1 MSSIS
6 RRLFVQAGA
15 MVTLAGVAVQ
25 RGWPANAAPYTKD
38 GTVDRRLGARGCI
51 ALLPDTQFYSRYGV
65 ESADLFAKQYPGL
78 PNPYDCQT
86 QWIVDH
92 TADYHIAMTHHL
104 GDVCDQSGEGHE
116 DQYVVADRAMKILD
130 DAKVSYSVIPG
141 NHDVA
146 DDFHYYRTWFP
157 KDRQAHSPS
166 FREMGPSG
174 MSNWHEFTIAGVPMM
189 AVNVPWGSDGADL
202 DWAESVLNAHPT
214 VPTIITTHQIIDI
227 SPDGTALSTSF
238 GQRLWDRLINHHNQ
252 VFLTVNGHHH
262 GATNRIVTN
271 AAGQPV
277 FQQLLDYQ
285 MAYQGG
291 NGLMAL
297 MEFDFT
303 HNQLCQTAFS
313 PWVPLKGERA
323 NSLDRALLTGSGDT
337 WVTSF
342 DFASRFASF
351 DADFHP
357 TGEVPAATTAL
368 RAQLRKEF
376 TPIAALPLVKPA
388 NDADYPRLPGTVAHW
403 RPTEQDGTLVER
415 DISGNGNDMALKRAG
430 ILTNAAALVTDH
442 MTYSSAE
449 HAVHFTPRAKHVFAY
464 FATAKDAPVNKERF
478 EQGYTFETFIKIDK
492 DYGSGNYWG
501 AFVCRGGRRGD
512 LPNFTVAGADTDDL
526 EEPPLSG
533 AISSLKEVQWA
544 FTDTAKVGNGYSV
557 WSGDVDLDKWYHLV
571 VVDDPKEGSVVM
583 YIDGVPMLRNQY
595 GTAGRAHGING
606 FDDRPWIIG
615 GSIYDNIMDTGF
627 FGTIGETRLV
637 DHPTTPAQWLTARAS
652 SEPSP
657 SGTPTSE
664 PSPSSSGSATPS
676 TGPSS
681 TSPST
686 TSPSTTSPSTT
697 KPSATGTPATPGG
710 TGSSATP
717 GASPTVA
724 GPGTAGQAT
733 SGGGH
738 GASQTP
744 GEGTWHR
751 LRLPRT
757 GR

>member
-38 GTVDRRLGARGCI
+38 GTVDGRLGARGCI

-174 MSNWHEFTIAGVPMM
+174 MSNWHEFTVAGVPMM

-357 TGEVPAATTAL
+357 TGEVPAATTTL

-388 NDADYPRLPGTVAHW
+388 NDADYPKLPGTVAHW

-449 HAVHFTPRAKHVFAY
+449 HAVHFIPRAKHVFAY

-652 SEPSP
+652 SAPNP

-681 TSPST
+681 TS
-686 TSPSTTSPSTT
+686 
-697 KPSATGTPATPGG
+697 PSATGTPATPGG

-738 GASQTP
+738 GAPQAP
-744 GEGTWHR
+744 GEGVWHR

>member
-38 GTVDRRLGARGCI
+38 GTVDGHLGARGCI

-174 MSNWHEFTIAGVPMM
+174 MSNWHGFTVAGVRMM

-238 GQRLWDRLINHHNQ
+238 GQRLWERLINRHNQ

-323 NSLDRALLTGSGDT
+323 NSLDRALLTGPGDT

-388 NDADYPRLPGTVAHW
+388 NDADYPTLPGTVAHW

-415 DISGNGNDMALKRAG
+415 DISGNGNDMTLKKAG

-449 HAVHFTPRAKHVFAY
+449 HAVRFTPRAKHVFAY
-464 FATAKDAPVNKERF
+464 FATAKDAPVNRERF

-492 DYGSGNYWG
+492 DYGSSNYWG

-571 VVDDPKEGSVVM
+571 VVDDPREGSVVM

-615 GSIYDNIMDTGF
+615 GSIYDNIMSTGF

-652 SEPSP
+652 SAPSP
-657 SGTPTSE
+657 SDTPTSE
-664 PSPSSSGSATPS
+664 PSPTASPSGSAGPS
-676 TGPSS
+676 TGPSP
-681 TSPST
+681 TTTPTAPQSPSG
-686 TSPSTTSPSTT
+686 TS
-697 KPSATGTPATPGG
+697 PSATGTPATPGG
-710 TGSSATP
+710 AGSSATP
-717 GASPTVA
+717 GASPTAA

-738 GASQTP
+738 GAPQAP
-744 GEGTWHR
+744 GEGAWHR

>member
-38 GTVDRRLGARGCI
+38 GTVDGHLGARGCI

-174 MSNWHEFTIAGVPMM
+174 MSNWHEFTVAGVPMM

-388 NDADYPRLPGTVAHW
+388 NDADYPKLPGTVAHW

-415 DISGNGNDMALKRAG
+415 DISGNGNDMTLKRAG

-492 DYGSGNYWG
+492 DYGSSNYWG

-571 VVDDPKEGSVVM
+571 VVDDPREGSVVM

-657 SGTPTSE
+657 SGAPTSE
-664 PSPSSSGSATPS
+664 PSPTASPSGSAGPS

-681 TSPST
+681 
-686 TSPSTTSPSTT
+686 TSPSTT

-717 GASPTVA
+717 GGNPTVA
-724 GPGTAGQAT
+724 DPGAAGQAP

-738 GASQTP
+738 GTSQAP
-744 GEGTWHR
+744 GEGGWHR

>member
-38 GTVDRRLGARGCI
+38 GTVNGRLGARGCI

-174 MSNWHEFTIAGVPMM
+174 MSNWHEFTVAGVPMM

-238 GQRLWDRLINHHNQ
+238 GQRLWDRLIDHHNQ

-388 NDADYPRLPGTVAHW
+388 NDADYPKLPGTVAHW

-415 DISGNGNDMALKRAG
+415 DISGNGNDMTLKRAG

-492 DYGSGNYWG
+492 DYGSSNYWG

-571 VVDDPKEGSVVM
+571 VVDDPREGSVVM

-657 SGTPTSE
+657 SGAPTSE
-664 PSPSSSGSATPS
+664 PSPTASPSGSAGPS

-681 TSPST
+681 
-686 TSPSTTSPSTT
+686 TSPSTT

-717 GASPTVA
+717 GGNPTVA
-724 GPGTAGQAT
+724 DPGAAGQAT

-738 GASQTP
+738 GASQAP
-744 GEGTWHR
+744 GEGVWHR

>member
-38 GTVDRRLGARGCI
+38 GTVDGRLGARGCI

-174 MSNWHEFTIAGVPMM
+174 MSNWHEFTVAGVPMM

-357 TGEVPAATTAL
+357 TGEVPAATTTL

-388 NDADYPRLPGTVAHW
+388 NDADYPKLPGTVAHW

-492 DYGSGNYWG
+492 DYGSSNYWG

-615 GSIYDNIMDTGF
+615 GSIYDNIMNTGF

-652 SEPSP
+652 SAPNP

-681 TSPST
+681 TS
-686 TSPSTTSPSTT
+686 
-697 KPSATGTPATPGG
+697 PSATGTPATPGG

>member
-38 GTVDRRLGARGCI
+38 GTVNGRLGARGCI

-157 KDRQAHSPS
+157 KDRQAPSPS

-174 MSNWHEFTIAGVPMM
+174 MSNWHEFTVAGVPMM

-388 NDADYPRLPGTVAHW
+388 NDADYPKLPGTVAHW

-415 DISGNGNDMALKRAG
+415 DISGNGNDMTLKRAG

-492 DYGSGNYWG
+492 DYGSSNYWG

-571 VVDDPKEGSVVM
+571 VVDDPREGSVVM

-657 SGTPTSE
+657 SGAPTSE
-664 PSPSSSGSATPS
+664 PSPTASPSGSAEPS

-681 TSPST
+681 
-686 TSPSTTSPSTT
+686 TSPSTT

-738 GASQTP
+738 GAPQAP
-744 GEGTWHR
+744 GEGVWHR

>member
-38 GTVDRRLGARGCI
+38 GTVNGRLGARGCI

-174 MSNWHEFTIAGVPMM
+174 MSNWHEFTVAGVPMM

-388 NDADYPRLPGTVAHW
+388 NDADYPKLPGTVAHW

-415 DISGNGNDMALKRAG
+415 DISGNGNDMTLKRAG

-492 DYGSGNYWG
+492 DYGSSNYWG

-571 VVDDPKEGSVVM
+571 VVDDPREGSVVM

-657 SGTPTSE
+657 SGAPTSE
-664 PSPSSSGSATPS
+664 PSPTASPSGSAEPS

-681 TSPST
+681 
-686 TSPSTTSPSTT
+686 TSPSTT

-738 GASQTP
+738 GAPQAP
-744 GEGTWHR
+744 GEGVWHR

>member
-38 GTVDRRLGARGCI
+38 GTVDGRLGARGCI

-174 MSNWHEFTIAGVPMM
+174 MSNWHEFTVAGVPMM

-357 TGEVPAATTAL
+357 TGEVPAATTTL

-388 NDADYPRLPGTVAHW
+388 NDADYPKLPGTVAHW

-449 HAVHFTPRAKHVFAY
+449 HAVHFIPRAKHVFAY

-492 DYGSGNYWG
+492 DYGSSNYWG

-652 SEPSP
+652 SAPNP

-681 TSPST
+681 TS
-686 TSPSTTSPSTT
+686 
-697 KPSATGTPATPGG
+697 PSATGTPATPGG

>member
-38 GTVDRRLGARGCI
+38 GTVDGRLGARGCI

-174 MSNWHEFTIAGVPMM
+174 MSNWHEFTVAGVPMM

-357 TGEVPAATTAL
+357 TGEVPAATTTL

-388 NDADYPRLPGTVAHW
+388 NDADYPKLPGTVAHW

-464 FATAKDAPVNKERF
+464 FATAKDAPVNRERF

-492 DYGSGNYWG
+492 DYGSSNYWG

-512 LPNFTVAGADTDDL
+512 LPNFKVAGADTDDL

-652 SEPSP
+652 SAPNP

-681 TSPST
+681 TS
-686 TSPSTTSPSTT
+686 
-697 KPSATGTPATPGG
+697 PSATGTPATPGG

>member
-38 GTVDRRLGARGCI
+38 GTVNGRLGARGCI

-174 MSNWHEFTIAGVPMM
+174 MSNWHEFTVAGVPMM

-376 TPIAALPLVKPA
+376 TPIAALPLVKPT
-388 NDADYPRLPGTVAHW
+388 NDADYPKLPGTVAHW

-415 DISGNGNDMALKRAG
+415 DISGNGNDMTLKRAG

-492 DYGSGNYWG
+492 DYGSSNYWG

-571 VVDDPKEGSVVM
+571 VVDDPREGSVVM

-657 SGTPTSE
+657 SGAPTSE
-664 PSPSSSGSATPS
+664 PSPTASPSGSAGPS

-681 TSPST
+681 
-686 TSPSTTSPSTT
+686 TSPSTT

-724 GPGTAGQAT
+724 GPGTADQAT

-738 GASQTP
+738 GAPQAP
-744 GEGTWHR
+744 GEGVWHR

>member
-38 GTVDRRLGARGCI
+38 GTVDGRLGARGCI

-174 MSNWHEFTIAGVPMM
+174 MSNWHEFTVAGVPMM

-388 NDADYPRLPGTVAHW
+388 NNADYPKLPGTVAHW

-415 DISGNGNDMALKRAG
+415 DISGNGNDMTLKRAG

-492 DYGSGNYWG
+492 DYGSSNYWG

-571 VVDDPKEGSVVM
+571 VVDDPREGSVVM

-657 SGTPTSE
+657 SGAPTSE
-664 PSPSSSGSATPS
+664 PSPTASPSGSAGPS

-681 TSPST
+681 
-686 TSPSTTSPSTT
+686 TSPSTT

-717 GASPTVA
+717 GGNPTVA
-724 GPGTAGQAT
+724 DPGAAGQAP

-738 GASQTP
+738 GTSQAP
-744 GEGTWHR
+744 GEGGWHR

>member
-6 RRLFVQAGA
+6 RRLFVQAGT

-686 TSPSTTSPSTT
+686 T

>member
-38 GTVDRRLGARGCI
+38 GTVDGRLGARGCI

-174 MSNWHEFTIAGVPMM
+174 MSNWHEFTVAGVPMM

-238 GQRLWDRLINHHNQ
+238 GQRLWDRLIDHHNQ

-388 NDADYPRLPGTVAHW
+388 NDADYPKLPGTVAHW

-415 DISGNGNDMALKRAG
+415 DISGNGNDMTLKRAG

-492 DYGSGNYWG
+492 DYGSSNYWG

-571 VVDDPKEGSVVM
+571 VVDDPREGSVVM

-657 SGTPTSE
+657 SGAPTSE
-664 PSPSSSGSATPS
+664 PSPTASPSGSAGPS

-681 TSPST
+681 TN
-686 TSPSTTSPSTT
+686 PSTT

-738 GASQTP
+738 GAPQAP
-744 GEGTWHR
+744 GEGVWHR

>member
-38 GTVDRRLGARGCI
+38 GTVDGRLGARGCI

-174 MSNWHEFTIAGVPMM
+174 MSNWHEFTVAGVPMM

-357 TGEVPAATTAL
+357 TGEVPAATTTL

-388 NDADYPRLPGTVAHW
+388 NDADYPKLPGTVAHW

-449 HAVHFTPRAKHVFAY
+449 HAVHFIPRAKHVFAY

-501 AFVCRGGRRGD
+501 AFVCRPGRRGD

-652 SEPSP
+652 SAPNP

-681 TSPST
+681 TS
-686 TSPSTTSPSTT
+686 
-697 KPSATGTPATPGG
+697 PSATGTPATPGG

>member
-1 MSSIS
+1 
-6 RRLFVQAGA
+6 

-38 GTVDRRLGARGCI
+38 GTVDGRLGARGCI

-174 MSNWHEFTIAGVPMM
+174 MSNWHEFTVAGVPMM

-357 TGEVPAATTAL
+357 TGEVPAATTTL

-388 NDADYPRLPGTVAHW
+388 NDADYPKLPGTVAHW

-415 DISGNGNDMALKRAG
+415 DISGNGNDMTLKRAG
-430 ILTNAAALVTDH
+430 ILTNAATLVTDH

-492 DYGSGNYWG
+492 DYGSSNYWG

-571 VVDDPKEGSVVM
+571 VVDDPREGSVVM

-664 PSPSSSGSATPS
+664 PSPTASPSGSAGPS

-681 TSPST
+681 MSPN
-686 TSPSTTSPSTT
+686 TT

-738 GASQTP
+738 GAPQAP
-744 GEGTWHR
+744 GEGVWHR

>member
-38 GTVDRRLGARGCI
+38 GTVDGHLGARGCI

-174 MSNWHEFTIAGVPMM
+174 MSNWHEFTVAGVPMM

-388 NDADYPRLPGTVAHW
+388 NDADYPTLPGTVAHW

-415 DISGNGNDMALKRAG
+415 DISGNGNDMTLKKAG

-492 DYGSGNYWG
+492 DYGSSNYWG

-571 VVDDPKEGSVVM
+571 VVDDPREGSVVM

-615 GSIYDNIMDTGF
+615 GSIYDNIMSTGF

-637 DHPTTPAQWLTARAS
+637 DHPTTPAQWLTARANS
-652 SEPSP
+652 APSP

-664 PSPSSSGSATPS
+664 PSPTASPSGSAGPS

-681 TSPST
+681 TTTPTAPQSPGG
-686 TSPSTTSPSTT
+686 PR
-697 KPSATGTPATPGG
+697 PSAPGPPATPGG
-710 TGSSATP
+710 AGSSTTP
-717 GASPTVA
+717 GASSTVA
-724 GPGTAGQAT
+724 GHGTAGQVP
-733 SGGGH
+733 SDGGH
-738 GASQTP
+738 GALQNP
-744 GEGTWHR
+744 GEGAWHR

>member
-38 GTVDRRLGARGCI
+38 GTVNGRLGARGCI

-174 MSNWHEFTIAGVPMM
+174 MSNWHEFTVAGVPMM

-388 NDADYPRLPGTVAHW
+388 NDADYPKLPGTVAHW

-415 DISGNGNDMALKRAG
+415 DISGNGNDMTLKRAG

-492 DYGSGNYWG
+492 DYGSSNYWG

-571 VVDDPKEGSVVM
+571 VVDDPREGSVVM

-595 GTAGRAHGING
+595 GTAGCAHGING

-657 SGTPTSE
+657 SGAPTSE
-664 PSPSSSGSATPS
+664 PSPTASPSGSAGPS

-681 TSPST
+681 
-686 TSPSTTSPSTT
+686 TSPSTT

-738 GASQTP
+738 GAPQAP
-744 GEGTWHR
+744 GEGVWHR

>member
-38 GTVDRRLGARGCI
+38 GTVDGHLGARGCI

-174 MSNWHEFTIAGVPMM
+174 MSNWHEFTVAGVPMM

-238 GQRLWDRLINHHNQ
+238 GQRLWDRLIDHHNQ

-388 NDADYPRLPGTVAHW
+388 NDADYPKLPGTVAHW

-415 DISGNGNDMALKRAG
+415 DISGNGNDMTLKRAG

-492 DYGSGNYWG
+492 DYGSSNYWG

-571 VVDDPKEGSVVM
+571 VVDDPREGSVVM

-657 SGTPTSE
+657 SGAPTSE
-664 PSPSSSGSATPS
+664 PSPTASPSGSAGPS

-681 TSPST
+681 
-686 TSPSTTSPSTT
+686 TSPSTT

-717 GASPTVA
+717 GGNPTVA
-724 GPGTAGQAT
+724 DPGAAGQAT

-738 GASQTP
+738 GASQAP
-744 GEGTWHR
+744 GEGVWHR

>member
-38 GTVDRRLGARGCI
+38 GTVDGHLGARGCI

-174 MSNWHEFTIAGVPMM
+174 MSNWHEFTVAGVPMM

-388 NDADYPRLPGTVAHW
+388 NNADYPKLPGTVAHW

-415 DISGNGNDMALKRAG
+415 DISGNGNDMTLKRAG

-492 DYGSGNYWG
+492 DYGSSNYWG

-571 VVDDPKEGSVVM
+571 VVDDPREGSVVM

-657 SGTPTSE
+657 SGAPTSE
-664 PSPSSSGSATPS
+664 PSPTASPSGSAGPS

-681 TSPST
+681 
-686 TSPSTTSPSTT
+686 TSPSTT

-738 GASQTP
+738 GAPQAP
-744 GEGTWHR
+744 GEGVWHR

>member
-38 GTVDRRLGARGCI
+38 GTVDGHLGARGCI

-174 MSNWHEFTIAGVPMM
+174 MSNWHEFTVAGVPMM

-238 GQRLWDRLINHHNQ
+238 GQRLWDRLIDHHNQ

-323 NSLDRALLTGSGDT
+323 NSLDRALLTGPGDT

-376 TPIAALPLVKPA
+376 TPDRRAAPRQTGERYGLPHASRNRGPLASHRAGRHARRARHQWQWQRHDPEEGRDPHQCGGSRHRPHDVLQCRARRSLHAQGQARIRLLRHGQGRPRQPGA
-388 NDADYPRLPGTVAHW
+388 LRAGLHLRDVHQDRQGLRFEQLLGCLRLPG
-403 RPTEQDGTLVER
+403 RQ
-415 DISGNGNDMALKRAG
+415 
-430 ILTNAAALVTDH
+430 
-442 MTYSSAE
+442 
-449 HAVHFTPRAKHVFAY
+449 
-464 FATAKDAPVNKERF
+464 
-478 EQGYTFETFIKIDK
+478 
-492 DYGSGNYWG
+492 
-501 AFVCRGGRRGD
+501 
-512 LPNFTVAGADTDDL
+512 
-526 EEPPLSG
+526 
-533 AISSLKEVQWA
+533 
-544 FTDTAKVGNGYSV
+544 
-557 WSGDVDLDKWYHLV
+557 
-571 VVDDPKEGSVVM
+571 
-583 YIDGVPMLRNQY
+583 
-595 GTAGRAHGING
+595 
-606 FDDRPWIIG
+606 
-615 GSIYDNIMDTGF
+615 
-627 FGTIGETRLV
+627 
-637 DHPTTPAQWLTARAS
+637 AR
-652 SEPSP
+652 
-657 SGTPTSE
+657 
-664 PSPSSSGSATPS
+664 
-676 TGPSS
+676 
-681 TSPST
+681 
-686 TSPSTTSPSTT
+686 
-697 KPSATGTPATPGG
+697 
-710 TGSSATP
+710 
-717 GASPTVA
+717 
-724 GPGTAGQAT
+724 
-733 SGGGH
+733 
-738 GASQTP
+738 
-744 GEGTWHR
+744 
-751 LRLPRT
+751 
-757 GR
+757 

>member
-38 GTVDRRLGARGCI
+38 GTVDGRLGARGCI

-174 MSNWHEFTIAGVPMM
+174 MSNWHEFTVAGVPMM

-388 NDADYPRLPGTVAHW
+388 NDADYPKLPGTVAHW

-415 DISGNGNDMALKRAG
+415 DISGNGNDMTLKRAG

-464 FATAKDAPVNKERF
+464 FATAKDAPVNRERF

-492 DYGSGNYWG
+492 DYGSSNYWG

-571 VVDDPKEGSVVM
+571 VVDDPREGSVVM

-657 SGTPTSE
+657 SGAPTSE
-664 PSPSSSGSATPS
+664 PSPTASPSGSAGPS

-681 TSPST
+681 
-686 TSPSTTSPSTT
+686 TSPSTT

-717 GASPTVA
+717 GGNPTVA

-738 GASQTP
+738 GAPQAP
-744 GEGTWHR
+744 GEGVWHR

>member
-38 GTVDRRLGARGCI
+38 GTVDGRLGARGCI

-174 MSNWHEFTIAGVPMM
+174 MSNWHGFTVAGVRMM

-238 GQRLWDRLINHHNQ
+238 GQRLWDRLIDHHNQ

-323 NSLDRALLTGSGDT
+323 NSLDRALLTGPGDT

-388 NDADYPRLPGTVAHW
+388 NDADYPKLPGTVAHW

-415 DISGNGNDMALKRAG
+415 DISGNGNDMTLKKAG
-430 ILTNAAALVTDH
+430 ILTNAVALVTDH

-449 HAVHFTPRAKHVFAY
+449 HAVRFTPRAKHVFAY
-464 FATAKDAPVNKERF
+464 FATAKDAPVNRKRF

-492 DYGSGNYWG
+492 DYGSSNYWG

-571 VVDDPKEGSVVM
+571 VVDDPREGSVVM

-615 GSIYDNIMDTGF
+615 GSIYDNIMSTGF

-652 SEPSP
+652 SAPSP
-657 SGTPTSE
+657 SDTPTSE
-664 PSPSSSGSATPS
+664 PSPTASPSGSAGPS
-676 TGPSS
+676 TGPSP
-681 TSPST
+681 TTTPTAPQSPSG
-686 TSPSTTSPSTT
+686 TS
-697 KPSATGTPATPGG
+697 PSATGTPATPSG

-717 GASPTVA
+717 GASPTAA

-738 GASQTP
+738 GAPQAP
-744 GEGTWHR
+744 GEGAWHR

>member
-38 GTVDRRLGARGCI
+38 GTVDGRLGARGCI

-174 MSNWHEFTIAGVPMM
+174 MSNWHEFTVAGVPMM

-357 TGEVPAATTAL
+357 TGEVPAATTTL

-388 NDADYPRLPGTVAHW
+388 NDADYPKLPGTVAHW

-449 HAVHFTPRAKHVFAY
+449 HAVRFTPRAKHVFAY

-492 DYGSGNYWG
+492 DYGSSNYWG

-652 SEPSP
+652 SAPNP

-681 TSPST
+681 TSPNN
-686 TSPSTTSPSTT
+686 TSPSTT
-697 KPSATGTPATPGG
+697 KPSATKSSATGTPATPSG

>member
-38 GTVDRRLGARGCI
+38 GTVNGRLGARGCI

-174 MSNWHEFTIAGVPMM
+174 MSNWHEFTVAGVPMM

-388 NDADYPRLPGTVAHW
+388 NDADYPKLPGTVAHW

-415 DISGNGNDMALKRAG
+415 DISGNGNDMTLKRAG

-492 DYGSGNYWG
+492 DYGSSNYWG

-657 SGTPTSE
+657 SGAPTSE
-664 PSPSSSGSATPS
+664 PSPTASPSGSAEPS

-681 TSPST
+681 
-686 TSPSTTSPSTT
+686 TSPSTT

>member
-38 GTVDRRLGARGCI
+38 GTVDGHLGARGCI

-174 MSNWHEFTIAGVPMM
+174 MSNWHEFTVAGVPMM

-323 NSLDRALLTGSGDT
+323 NSLDRALLTGPGDT

-388 NDADYPRLPGTVAHW
+388 NDTDYPTLPGTVAHW

-415 DISGNGNDMALKRAG
+415 DISGNGNDMTLKKAG

-449 HAVHFTPRAKHVFAY
+449 HAVRFTPKAKHVFAY

-492 DYGSGNYWG
+492 DYGSSNYWG

-571 VVDDPKEGSVVM
+571 VVDDPREGSVVM

-652 SEPSP
+652 SAPNP

-664 PSPSSSGSATPS
+664 PSPTASPSGSAGPS

-681 TSPST
+681 TTTPTAPQSPSG
-686 TSPSTTSPSTT
+686 TS
-697 KPSATGTPATPGG
+697 PSATGTPATPGG
-710 TGSSATP
+710 AGSSTTP
-717 GASPTVA
+717 GANPTVA
-724 GPGTAGQAT
+724 GPGTAGQAP

-738 GASQTP
+738 GALQNP
-744 GEGTWHR
+744 GEGAWHR

>member
-1 MSSIS
+1 
-6 RRLFVQAGA
+6 
-15 MVTLAGVAVQ
+15 T
-25 RGWPANAAPYTKD
+25 
-38 GTVDRRLGARGCI
+38 
-51 ALLPDTQFYSRYGV
+51 
-65 ESADLFAKQYPGL
+65 
-78 PNPYDCQT
+78 
-86 QWIVDH
+86 
-92 TADYHIAMTHHL
+92 
-104 GDVCDQSGEGHE
+104 
-116 DQYVVADRAMKILD
+116 
-130 DAKVSYSVIPG
+130 
-141 NHDVA
+141 
-146 DDFHYYRTWFP
+146 
-157 KDRQAHSPS
+157 
-166 FREMGPSG
+166 GP
-174 MSNWHEFTIAGVPMM
+174 
-189 AVNVPWGSDGADL
+189 
-202 DWAESVLNAHPT
+202 
-214 VPTIITTHQIIDI
+214 
-227 SPDGTALSTSF
+227 
-238 GQRLWDRLINHHNQ
+238 
-252 VFLTVNGHHH
+252 
-262 GATNRIVTN
+262 
-271 AAGQPV
+271 
-277 FQQLLDYQ
+277 
-285 MAYQGG
+285 
-291 NGLMAL
+291 
-297 MEFDFT
+297 
-303 HNQLCQTAFS
+303 
-313 PWVPLKGERA
+313 
-323 NSLDRALLTGSGDT
+323 GDT

-388 NDADYPRLPGTVAHW
+388 NDTDYPTLPGTVAHW
-403 RPTEQDGTLVER
+403 RPTEQDGSLVER
-415 DISGNGNDMALKRAG
+415 DISGNGNHMTLKKAG

-449 HAVHFTPRAKHVFAY
+449 HAVRFTPRAKHVFAY
-464 FATAKDAPVNKERF
+464 FATAKDAPVNRERF

-492 DYGSGNYWG
+492 DYGSSNYWG

-571 VVDDPKEGSVVM
+571 VVDDPREGSVVM

-615 GSIYDNIMDTGF
+615 GSIYDNIMSTGF

-652 SEPSP
+652 SAPSP

-664 PSPSSSGSATPS
+664 PSPTASPSGSAGPS
-676 TGPSS
+676 TGPSP
-681 TSPST
+681 TTTPTAPQSPSG
-686 TSPSTTSPSTT
+686 TS
-697 KPSATGTPATPGG
+697 PSATGTPATPSG

-738 GASQTP
+738 GAPQAP
-744 GEGTWHR
+744 GEGVWHQ

>member
-38 GTVDRRLGARGCI
+38 GTVDGHLGARGCI

-130 DAKVSYSVIPG
+130 DAKASYSVIPG

-174 MSNWHEFTIAGVPMM
+174 MSNWHGFTVAGVPMM

-323 NSLDRALLTGSGDT
+323 NSLDRALLTGPGDT

-388 NDADYPRLPGTVAHW
+388 NDTDYPKLPGTVAHW

-415 DISGNGNDMALKRAG
+415 DISGNGNDMTLKKAG

-449 HAVHFTPRAKHVFAY
+449 HAVRFTPRAKHVFAY
-464 FATAKDAPVNKERF
+464 FATAKDAPVNRERF

-492 DYGSGNYWG
+492 DYGSSNYWG

-571 VVDDPKEGSVVM
+571 VVDDPREGSVVM

-615 GSIYDNIMDTGF
+615 GSIYDNIMSTGF

-652 SEPSP
+652 SAPSP

-664 PSPSSSGSATPS
+664 PSPTASPSGSAGPS
-676 TGPSS
+676 TGPSP
-681 TSPST
+681 TTTPTAPQSPSG
-686 TSPSTTSPSTT
+686 TS
-697 KPSATGTPATPGG
+697 PSATGTPATPGG
-710 TGSSATP
+710 AGSSATP
-717 GASPTVA
+717 DASPTVA
-724 GPGTAGQAT
+724 GHGTAGQAT

-738 GASQTP
+738 GALQNP
-744 GEGTWHR
+744 GEGAWHR

>member
-38 GTVDRRLGARGCI
+38 GTVDGHLGARGCI

-174 MSNWHEFTIAGVPMM
+174 MSNWHEFTVAGVPMM

-357 TGEVPAATTAL
+357 TGEVPAATTTL

-388 NDADYPRLPGTVAHW
+388 NDADYPKLPGTVAHW

-449 HAVHFTPRAKHVFAY
+449 HAVHFIPRAKHVFAY

-652 SEPSP
+652 SAPNP

-681 TSPST
+681 TS
-686 TSPSTTSPSTT
+686 
-697 KPSATGTPATPGG
+697 PSATGTPATPGG

>member
-38 GTVDRRLGARGCI
+38 GTVDGHLGARGCI

-174 MSNWHEFTIAGVPMM
+174 MSNWHEFTVAGVPMM

-388 NDADYPRLPGTVAHW
+388 NNADYPKLPGTVAHW

-415 DISGNGNDMALKRAG
+415 DISGNGNDMTLKRAG

-492 DYGSGNYWG
+492 DYGSSNYWG

-571 VVDDPKEGSVVM
+571 VVDDPREGSVVM

-657 SGTPTSE
+657 SGAPTSE
-664 PSPSSSGSATPS
+664 PSPTASPSGSAGPS

-681 TSPST
+681 
-686 TSPSTTSPSTT
+686 TSPSTT

-717 GASPTVA
+717 GGNPTVA
-724 GPGTAGQAT
+724 DPGAAGQAP

-738 GASQTP
+738 GTSQAP
-744 GEGTWHR
+744 GEGGWHR

>member
-38 GTVDRRLGARGCI
+38 GTVNGRLGARGCI

-174 MSNWHEFTIAGVPMM
+174 MSNWHEFTVAGVPMM

-291 NGLMAL
+291 NGFMAL

-388 NDADYPRLPGTVAHW
+388 NDADYPKLPGTVAHW

-415 DISGNGNDMALKRAG
+415 DISGNGNDMTLKRAG

-492 DYGSGNYWG
+492 DYGSSNYWG

-571 VVDDPKEGSVVM
+571 VVDDPREGSVVM

-595 GTAGRAHGING
+595 GTAGCAHGING

-657 SGTPTSE
+657 SGAPTSE
-664 PSPSSSGSATPS
+664 PSPTASPSGSAGPS

-681 TSPST
+681 
-686 TSPSTTSPSTT
+686 TSPSTT

-738 GASQTP
+738 GAPQAP
-744 GEGTWHR
+744 GEGVWHQ

>member
-38 GTVDRRLGARGCI
+38 GTVDGHLGARGCI

-174 MSNWHEFTIAGVPMM
+174 MSNWHEFTVAGVPMM

-388 NDADYPRLPGTVAHW
+388 NNADYPKLPGTVAHW

-415 DISGNGNDMALKRAG
+415 DISGNGNDMTLKRAG

-492 DYGSGNYWG
+492 DYGSSNYWG

-571 VVDDPKEGSVVM
+571 VVDDPREGSVVM

-657 SGTPTSE
+657 SGAPTSE
-664 PSPSSSGSATPS
+664 PSPTASPSGSAGPS

-681 TSPST
+681 
-686 TSPSTTSPSTT
+686 TSPSTT
-697 KPSATGTPATPGG
+697 KPSATGTPA
-710 TGSSATP
+710 
-717 GASPTVA
+717 
-724 GPGTAGQAT
+724 
-733 SGGGH
+733 
-738 GASQTP
+738 
-744 GEGTWHR
+744 
-751 LRLPRT
+751 
-757 GR
+757 

>member
-38 GTVDRRLGARGCI
+38 GTVNGRLGARGCI

-174 MSNWHEFTIAGVPMM
+174 MSNWHEFTVAGVPMM
-189 AVNVPWGSDGADL
+189 AVNVPWGSDDADL

-238 GQRLWDRLINHHNQ
+238 GQRLWDRLIDHHNQ

-388 NDADYPRLPGTVAHW
+388 NDADYPKLPGTVAHW

-415 DISGNGNDMALKRAG
+415 DISGNGNDMTLKRAG

-492 DYGSGNYWG
+492 DYGSSNYWG

-571 VVDDPKEGSVVM
+571 VVDDPREGSVVM

-657 SGTPTSE
+657 SGAPTSE
-664 PSPSSSGSATPS
+664 PSPTASPSGSAGPS

-681 TSPST
+681 TN
-686 TSPSTTSPSTT
+686 PSTT

-738 GASQTP
+738 GAPQAP
-744 GEGTWHR
+744 GEGVWHR

>member
-38 GTVDRRLGARGCI
+38 GTVDGHLGARGCI

-174 MSNWHEFTIAGVPMM
+174 MSNWHEFTVAGVPMM

-388 NDADYPRLPGTVAHW
+388 NDADYPKLPGTVAHW

-415 DISGNGNDMALKRAG
+415 DISGNGNDMTLKRAG

-492 DYGSGNYWG
+492 DYGSSNYWG

-571 VVDDPKEGSVVM
+571 VVDDPREGSVVM

-657 SGTPTSE
+657 SGAPTSE
-664 PSPSSSGSATPS
+664 PSPTASPSGSAGPS

-681 TSPST
+681 TN
-686 TSPSTTSPSTT
+686 PSTT

-738 GASQTP
+738 GAPQAP
-744 GEGTWHR
+744 GEGVWHR

>member
-38 GTVDRRLGARGCI
+38 GTVDGRLGARGCI

-174 MSNWHEFTIAGVPMM
+174 MSNWHEFTVAGVPMM

-388 NDADYPRLPGTVAHW
+388 NDADYPKLPGTVAHW

-415 DISGNGNDMALKRAG
+415 DISGNGNDMTLKRAG

-492 DYGSGNYWG
+492 DYGSSNYWG

-571 VVDDPKEGSVVM
+571 VVDDPREGSVVM

-657 SGTPTSE
+657 SGAPTSE
-664 PSPSSSGSATPS
+664 PSPTASPSGSAGPS

-681 TSPST
+681 
-686 TSPSTTSPSTT
+686 TSPSTT

-738 GASQTP
+738 GAPQAP
-744 GEGTWHR
+744 GEGVWHR

>member
-38 GTVDRRLGARGCI
+38 GTVDGHLGARGCI

-174 MSNWHEFTIAGVPMM
+174 MSNWHEFTVAGVPMM

-388 NDADYPRLPGTVAHW
+388 NDADYPKLPGTVAHW

-415 DISGNGNDMALKRAG
+415 DISGNGNDMTLKRAG

-492 DYGSGNYWG
+492 DYGSSNYWG

-571 VVDDPKEGSVVM
+571 VVDDPREGSVVM

-657 SGTPTSE
+657 SGAPTSE
-664 PSPSSSGSATPS
+664 PSPTASLSGSAGPS

-681 TSPST
+681 TN
-686 TSPSTTSPSTT
+686 PSTT

-738 GASQTP
+738 GAPQAP
-744 GEGTWHR
+744 GEGVWHR

>member
-38 GTVDRRLGARGCI
+38 GTVNGRLGARGCI

-174 MSNWHEFTIAGVPMM
+174 MSNWHEFTVAGVPMM

-388 NDADYPRLPGTVAHW
+388 NDADYPKLPGTVAHW

-415 DISGNGNDMALKRAG
+415 DISGNGNDMTLKRAG

-492 DYGSGNYWG
+492 DYGSSNYWG

-571 VVDDPKEGSVVM
+571 VVDDPREGSVVM

-657 SGTPTSE
+657 SGAPTSE
-664 PSPSSSGSATPS
+664 PSPTASPSGSAEPS

-681 TSPST
+681 
-686 TSPSTTSPSTT
+686 TSPSTT

>member
-38 GTVDRRLGARGCI
+38 GTVDGRLGARGCI

-174 MSNWHEFTIAGVPMM
+174 MSNWHEFTVAGVPMM

-357 TGEVPAATTAL
+357 TGEVPAATTTL

-388 NDADYPRLPGTVAHW
+388 NDADYPKLPGTVAHW

-415 DISGNGNDMALKRAG
+415 DISGNGNDMTLKRAG

-449 HAVHFTPRAKHVFAY
+449 HAVHFIPRAKHVFAY

-652 SEPSP
+652 SAPNP

-681 TSPST
+681 TS
-686 TSPSTTSPSTT
+686 
-697 KPSATGTPATPGG
+697 PSATGTPATPGG

-738 GASQTP
+738 GAPQAP
-744 GEGTWHR
+744 GEGVWHR

>member
-38 GTVDRRLGARGCI
+38 GTVNGRLGARGCI

-174 MSNWHEFTIAGVPMM
+174 MSNWHEFTVAGVPMM

-388 NDADYPRLPGTVAHW
+388 NDADYPKLPGTVAHW

-415 DISGNGNDMALKRAG
+415 DISGNGNDMTLKRAG

-492 DYGSGNYWG
+492 DYGSSNYWG

-571 VVDDPKEGSVVM
+571 VVDDPREGSVVM

-657 SGTPTSE
+657 RAPRPPSPAPRRARPGLQSRAPAPARRVPVPRNPAPRGPPPHPVAPARPPRRVPAPPLQAQGLPARPPRVVDTVRPRPRGKASGTGYVFPGPDAE
-664 PSPSSSGSATPS
+664 PQG
-676 TGPSS
+676 
-681 TSPST
+681 
-686 TSPSTTSPSTT
+686 
-697 KPSATGTPATPGG
+697 
-710 TGSSATP
+710 
-717 GASPTVA
+717 
-724 GPGTAGQAT
+724 
-733 SGGGH
+733 
-738 GASQTP
+738 
-744 GEGTWHR
+744 
-751 LRLPRT
+751 
-757 GR
+757 

>member
-38 GTVDRRLGARGCI
+38 GTVDGRLGARGCI

-174 MSNWHEFTIAGVPMM
+174 MSNWHEFTVAGVPMM

-357 TGEVPAATTAL
+357 TGEVPAATTTL

-388 NDADYPRLPGTVAHW
+388 NDADYPKLPGTVAHW

-449 HAVHFTPRAKHVFAY
+449 HAVHFMPRAKHVFAY

-652 SEPSP
+652 SAPNP

-681 TSPST
+681 TS
-686 TSPSTTSPSTT
+686 
-697 KPSATGTPATPGG
+697 PSATGTPATPGG

>member
-38 GTVDRRLGARGCI
+38 GTVDGRLGARGCI

-174 MSNWHEFTIAGVPMM
+174 MSNWHEFTVAGVPMM

-388 NDADYPRLPGTVAHW
+388 NDADYPKLPGTVAHW
-403 RPTEQDGTLVER
+403 RPTEQDGALVER
-415 DISGNGNDMALKRAG
+415 DISGNGNDMTLKKAG

-449 HAVHFTPRAKHVFAY
+449 HAVRFTPRAKHVFAY
-464 FATAKDAPVNKERF
+464 FATAKDAPVNRERF

-492 DYGSGNYWG
+492 DYGSSNYWG

-571 VVDDPKEGSVVM
+571 VVDDPREGSVVM

-615 GSIYDNIMDTGF
+615 GSIYDNIMSTGF

-652 SEPSP
+652 SAPSP
-657 SGTPTSE
+657 SDTPTSE
-664 PSPSSSGSATPS
+664 PSPTASPSGSAGPS
-676 TGPSS
+676 TGPSP
-681 TSPST
+681 TTTPTAPQSPSG
-686 TSPSTTSPSTT
+686 TS
-697 KPSATGTPATPGG
+697 PSATGTPATPSG

-717 GASPTVA
+717 GASPTAA

-738 GASQTP
+738 GAPQAP
-744 GEGTWHR
+744 GEGAWHR